1 MATPIEFTNRRHA
14 VAAARVAFE
23 ANVEGRP
30 VWCSVSMDALNHHF
44 GNTGT
49 SAHDLILSFEAHR
62 PRIEA
67 AARRAL
73 EKNGGQS
80 VELETRDLD

>member
-1 MATPIEFTNRRHA
+1 MRIEFTSRRHA

-23 ANVEGRP
+23 AHVDNHP
-30 VWCSVSMDALNHHF
+30 VWCSVSLDALNDRF

-49 SAHDLILSFEAHR
+49 SARALLSAFEANR
-62 PRIEA
+62 PSIEK
-67 AARRAL
+67 AARNVL

-80 VELETRDLD
+80 FELETRDLE

>member
-1 MATPIEFTNRRHA
+1 MKIEFTSRRHT

-23 ANVEGRP
+23 AHVDDRP
-30 VWCSVSMDALNHHF
+30 VWCSVSMDALNSRF

-49 SAHDLILSFEAHR
+49 SAHALLSAFEANR
-62 PRIEA
+62 PTIEQA
-67 AARRAL
+67 AKHAL

-80 VELETRDLD
+80 LELETRDLE

>member
-1 MATPIEFTNRRHA
+1 MRIEFTSRRHT

-23 ANVEGRP
+23 AHVDDRP
-30 VWCSVSMDALNHHF
+30 VWCSVSMDALNSRF

-49 SAHDLILSFEAHR
+49 SAHALLSAFEANR
-62 PRIEA
+62 PTIEQA
-67 AARRAL
+67 AKHAL

-80 VELETRDLD
+80 LELETRDLE